1 MQAAIFWS
9 QEPQEISPHH
19 QLRNLYQVKLSTL
32 SYHKDW
38 MYQEHGKIALKP
50 PPPLPQ
56 AAIVQGLRTQVL
68 PSHLLGRVSLR
79 EGPGP
84 RCLCLLLPLT
94 YNNRNR

>member
-38 MYQEHGKIALKP
+38 MNQEHGKISTQTTTSTPTSNHCSRSEDPGPAFP
-50 PPPLPQ
+50 PP
-56 AAIVQGLRTQVL
+56 R
-68 PSHLLGRVSLR
+68 LG
-79 EGPGP
+79 EPA
-84 RCLCLLLPLT
+84 
-94 YNNRNR
+94 